1 MKITKKVD
9 LGEYI
14 VLINYDKKSGLINI
28 ELLDELQGLIE
39 SITVIN
45 SEDSDGIT
53 LDPNLN

>member
-14 VLINYDKKSGLINI
+14 VLINYDKKNGLINI
-28 ELLDELQGLIE
+28 DLLDELEGLIE

-45 SEDSDGIT
+45 SENSDEIT

>member
-14 VLINYDKKSGLINI
+14 VLINYDKKNGLINI
-28 ELLDELQGLIE
+28 DLLDELQGLIE

-45 SEDSDGIT
+45 SENSDEIT